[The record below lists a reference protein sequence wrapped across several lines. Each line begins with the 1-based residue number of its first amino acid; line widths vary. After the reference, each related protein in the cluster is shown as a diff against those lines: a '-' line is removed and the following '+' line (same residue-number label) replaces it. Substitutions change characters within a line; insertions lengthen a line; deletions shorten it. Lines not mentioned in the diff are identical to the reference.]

1 MAKSKIIAGLDI
13 GTSNIKILLA
23 EKKKDDSE
31 IRVVYQAQEPSFG
44 IRKGVVVDV
53 DKVARLIQLLI
64 SKARV
69 ESGQKIESVY
79 VNIGGGHIFCNNS
92 EGVVA
97 VSRADRKVSKEDV
110 DRVLEAAKTISLS
123 SNEEILETIPKEFII
138 DGRGGIRE
146 VEGMQGGRLEVK
158 VLIIGCFA
166 PYKNNLTQ
174 AVLNADLEFSDML
187 PSVLAVASVALNQKQ
202 KELGAAV
209 LNIGAGTSE
218 LAVFEE
224 GNLVHLAVFPIG
236 SANITN
242 DIAIILKTD
251 IDIAESIKIRSG
263 SCVFKGGDKKEKI
276 ELEDGE
282 ILVFSPK
289 MVAGIIGARVSEIF
303 GEVNK
308 ELKKIGKQGKLPA
321 GIVLT
326 GGGANLPKIVD
337 LAKKELKLSCRAWKP
352 SEFSNL
358 EDGLIFATA
367 CGLVLRGAE
376 DFGSGKKS
384 PGKMMERIKKVFQV
398 FIP

>member
-31 IRVVYQAQEPSFG
+31 LKVIYQVQEPSFG

-53 DKVARLIQLLI
+53 EKVARLIQLLV
-64 SKARV
+64 SKART
-69 ESGQKIESVY
+69 ESGQKIDSVY

-97 VSRADRKVSKEDV
+97 VSRADRRVSKEDV

-123 SNEEILETIPKEFII
+123 SNEEILEIIPKEFII
-138 DGRGGIRE
+138 DGKGGIKE

-158 VLIIGCFA
+158 VLIISCFA

-174 AVLNADLEFSDML
+174 AVLNADLKISDML
-187 PSVLAVASVALNQKQ
+187 PSVLAVSNAALNQRQ
-202 KELGAAV
+202 KELGVAV

-242 DIAIILKTD
+242 DIAIVLKTD
-251 IDIAESIKIRSG
+251 IDLAESIKIRSG
-263 SCVFKGGDKKEKI
+263 SCIFKGTNKKEKI

-289 MVAGIIGARVSEIF
+289 MVAGIIEARVSEIF

-337 LAKKELKLSCRAWKP
+337 LAKKELKISCRVWKP

-376 DFGSGKKS
+376 DFGSGRK
-384 PGKMMERIKKVFQV
+384 PTGKAMERIKKAFQI

>member
-23 EKKKDDSE
+23 DKKKNGNE
-31 IRVVYQAQEPSFG
+31 IRVIYQALEPSFG
-44 IRKGVVVDV
+44 IRRGVVVDV
-53 DKVARLIQLLI
+53 EKVARLIQLLI
-64 SKARV
+64 SKARI
-69 ESGQKIESVY
+69 ESGQKIDSVY
-79 VNIGGGHIFCNNS
+79 VNIGGGHIFCHNS

-123 SNEEILETIPKEFII
+123 SNEEILEVIPKEFII
-138 DGRGGIRE
+138 DGKGGISE
-146 VEGMQGGRLEVK
+146 VEGMQGSRLEVK

-174 AVLNADLEFSDML
+174 AVLNADLEFSDMF
-187 PSVLAVASVALNQKQ
+187 PSALAVASVALNQKQ
-202 KELGAAV
+202 KESGAAV

-224 GNLVHLAVFPIG
+224 GKLVHLAVFPIG
-236 SANITN
+236 SGNITN

-251 IDIAESIKIRSG
+251 IDVAESIKIRSG
-263 SCVFKGGDKKEKI
+263 SCAFKGSDKKEKI

-282 ILVFSPK
+282 ILIFSPK
-289 MVAGIIGARVSEIF
+289 MVAGIIEARVSEIF

-337 LAKKELKLSCRAWKP
+337 LAKKELKLSCRTWKP

-358 EDGLIFATA
+358 EDGLMFATA

-376 DFGSGKKS
+376 DAGFGKRSSGKIV
-384 PGKMMERIKKVFQV
+384 ERIKKAFQV

>member
-1 MAKSKIIAGLDI
+1 MAKPKIVAGLDI

-23 EKKKDDSE
+23 GKNKGEEKIE
-31 IRVVYQAQEPSFG
+31 VFYQSQEPSFG
-44 IRKGVVVDV
+44 IRRGVVVDIE
-53 DKVARLIQLLI
+53 KVSRLIQLLLNKVRI
-64 SKARV
+64 
-69 ESGQKIESVY
+69 ENGQKIDSVY

-97 VSRADRKVSKEDV
+97 VSRADRKVSGEDI
-110 DRVLEAAKTISLS
+110 DRVLQAAKTISLS
-123 SNEEILETIPKEFII
+123 SNEEILEVIPMEFII
-138 DGRGGIRE
+138 DGKGGIKE

-174 AVLNADLEFSDML
+174 AVLNADLKVLDIL
-187 PSVLAVASVALNQKQ
+187 PSVLAVSGAALSQRQ
-202 KELGAAV
+202 KESGVAV

-224 GNLVHLAVFPIG
+224 GSLVHLAVFPIG

-251 IDIAESIKIRSG
+251 IDIAELIKIKSG
-263 SCVFKGGDKKEKI
+263 SCLFKGNDKKEKI

-282 ILVFSPK
+282 ILIFSPK
-289 MVAGIIGARVSEIF
+289 MVAGIIEARVSEIF

-326 GGGANLPKIVD
+326 GGGANLPRIVD
-337 LAKKELKLSCRAWKP
+337 LAKKELKLSCRIWKP
-352 SEFSNL
+352 SDFSNL
-358 EDGLIFATA
+358 EDSSIFATA
-367 CGLVLRGAE
+367 CGLVLRGIE
-376 DFGSGKKS
+376 DSDSGKRFS
-384 PGKMMERIKKVFQV
+384 GKLTERIKKAFQV

>member
-13 GTSNIKILLA
+13 GTGNIKILLG
-23 EKKKDDSE
+23 EKKKDDGE
-31 IRVVYQAQEPSFG
+31 IKVVYQAQEPSFG

-53 DKVARLIQLLI
+53 EKVSRLIQLLI
-64 SKARV
+64 NKAKM
-69 ESGQKIESVY
+69 ESGQKIDSVY

-97 VSRADRKVSKEDV
+97 VSRADRRVSKEDV

-123 SNEEILETIPKEFII
+123 SNEEILEIIPKEFII
-138 DGRGGIRE
+138 DGKGGIKE

-158 VLIIGCFA
+158 VLIVGCFA

-174 AVLNADLEFSDML
+174 AILNADLKVSDML
-187 PSVLAVASVALNQKQ
+187 PSVLAVSGAALNQKQ
-202 KELGAAV
+202 KESGVAV

-251 IDIAESIKIRSG
+251 IDVAELIKIRSG
-263 SCVFKGGDKKEKI
+263 SCIFKGNDKKEKI

-282 ILVFSPK
+282 VLIFSPK
-289 MVAGIIGARVSEIF
+289 MVSGIIEARVSEIF

-326 GGGANLPKIVD
+326 GGGANLPRVVD
-337 LAKKELKLSCRAWKP
+337 LAKKELKLSCRTWKP
-352 SEFSNL
+352 SGFSNL
-358 EDGLIFATA
+358 EDGLIFATV

-376 DFGSGKKS
+376 ELGSGKKDQ
-384 PGKMMERIKKVFQV
+384 GKIMERIKKAFQV

>member
-1 MAKSKIIAGLDI
+1 MAKSRIIAGLDI

-23 EKKKDDSE
+23 EKKKDE
-31 IRVVYQAQEPSFG
+31 EGLTVVYQAQEPSFG
-44 IRKGVVVDV
+44 IRRGVVVDAE
-53 DKVARLIQLLI
+53 KVSRLIQLLMG
-64 SKARV
+64 KARA
-69 ESGQKIESVY
+69 ESGQRIDSVY
-79 VNIGGGHIFCNNS
+79 VNIGGGHIFCTSS

-97 VSRADRKVSKEDV
+97 VSRADRKVSREDV
-110 DRVLEAAKTISLS
+110 DRVLQAAQTISLS

-138 DGRGGIRE
+138 DGKGGVKE
-146 VEGMQGGRLEVK
+146 VEGMQGNRLEVK
-158 VLIIGCFA
+158 TLIVGCFA

-174 AVLNADLEFSDML
+174 AVINADLKILDLL
-187 PSVLAVASVALNQKQ
+187 PSVLAVSGAALTQKQ
-202 KELGAAV
+202 KELGVAV

-251 IDIAESIKIRSG
+251 VEVAESIKTRSG
-263 SCVFKGGDKKEKI
+263 SCVFKGSDKKEKI

-282 ILVFSPK
+282 FLIFSPK
-289 MVAGIIGARVSEIF
+289 MVAGIIEARVSEIF

-321 GIVLT
+321 GLVLT
-326 GGGANLPKIVD
+326 GGGASLPKIIE
-337 LAKKELKLSCRAWKP
+337 LAKKDLKLSCRLWKP
-352 SEFSNL
+352 SEISNL
-358 EDGLIFATA
+358 EDGLLFATA
-367 CGLVLRGAE
+367 CGLVLRGSE
-376 DFGSGKKS
+376 DEGSGRKS
-384 PGKMMERIKKVFQV
+384 SGKMGDRIKRVFQL